1 MLVPFTSTLLAALL
15 SFAPAT
21 TQTAGAATSGEAAPA
36 VFIDCAECDYDY
48 MRTEI
53 TFVTFVTERTA
64 ADVHVLVTSQPT
76 AAGGTSFTFDF
87 IGQGR
92 FRDVDATLRYVR
104 GPTDTADELRR
115 GLIGRLKLGLVR
127 YAADTSAADRI
138 DVVTSAAG
146 LPNHERDPW
155 NYWVFRSTIRGTFS
169 QEASS
174 GSRLLGG
181 SFSVDRTTD
190 ESKFVLAV
198 NGEYSADTFRVTDVP
213 LRTATR
219 RTFAA
224 STLTVKTV
232 GSRWATGVKTMA
244 GNSSYLNQNLA
255 IRVAPGVE
263 FNVFPYAESTRRRLT
278 IQYTAGPNRF
288 RYVTR
293 TVFDETSETR
303 VDETVLASL
312 DLTQPWGSISTAVE
326 GSHYFPAADL
336 YRVVAFGQAD
346 IRVYKGL
353 SVNLMVTGARIHDQL
368 YLPKEQVTIEDVL
381 VRARQFATSHRF
393 LALLGFTYSF
403 GSVANSTV
411 NPRFMGSPGG
421 YLLVQ

>member
-1 MLVPFTSTLLAALL
+1 MPFTVASTLLTGALL
-15 SFAPAT
+15 ANASST
-21 TQTAGAATSGEAAPA
+21 TQNAPVNDAA
-36 VFIDCAECDYDY
+36 VFIDCAECDDDY
-48 MRTEI
+48 IRSEI

-64 ADVHVLVTSQPT
+64 ADVHVLVTSQAT

-87 IGQGR
+87 IGQRR
-92 FRDVDATLRYVR
+92 FRGVDATLNYVR
-104 GPTDTADELRR
+104 GPTETADQLRR

-138 DVVTSAAG
+138 DVVTSAALAPTRG
-146 LPNHERDPW
+146 RDAW

-169 QEASS
+169 QEESN

-198 NGEYSADTFRVTDVP
+198 NGEYSADSFRMTDLP
-213 LRTATR
+213 SRTATR

-224 STLTVKTV
+224 TTLAVKTV
-232 GSRWATGVKTMA
+232 GSRWATGLKTMA
-244 GNSSYLNQNLA
+244 GNSSYLNQDLA
-255 IRVAPGVE
+255 IRVAPGIE
-263 FNVFPYAESTRRRLT
+263 FNVFPYAEATRRRLT
-278 IQYTAGPNRF
+278 VQYTAGPNRF
-288 RYVTR
+288 RYLTR
-293 TVFDETSETR
+293 TVFDAISETR
-303 VDETVLASL
+303 VDETLLTTL

-326 GSHYFPAADL
+326 GSHYFSAAAL

-346 IRVYKGL
+346 VRVYKGL
-353 SVNLMVTGARIHDQL
+353 SVNLMVTGARIHDQV

-393 LALLGFTYSF
+393 LALIGFTYSF
-403 GSVANSTV
+403 GSVANTTV
-411 NPRFMGSPGG
+411 NPRFMGSPSG